1 MSATAGSHRIVV
13 GVDGSQSS
21 VHALEWAIR
30 QAALTGA
37 VVDAVC
43 AWQYPVSYGWALTDD
58 TDYGALAAEALNK
71 AIAGAGQTDPAVE
84 VRPHVVE
91 LNAAQALLE
100 AADGADLLVVG
111 SRGHGGFASALL
123 GSVSQHCV
131 THATCPVL
139 VLRSHRR

>member
-1 MSATAGSHRIVV
+1 MSAPAPQRIVA
-13 GVDGSQSS
+13 GVDGSPSS

-43 AWQYPVSYGWALTDD
+43 AWQFPLSYGWAITDD
-58 TDYGALAAEALNK
+58 TDYRSLAAKVLDK
-71 AIAGAGQTDPAVE
+71 AISEARHADETVE
-84 VRPHVVE
+84 VRAQVVE
-91 LNAAQALLE
+91 QHPAQALLD
-100 AADGADLLVVG
+100 ASQGADLLVVG
-111 SRGHGGFASALL
+111 SRGHGGFAGTLL

-139 VLRSHRR
+139 VLRGQPH